1 MSDLKSTIRIE
12 DGFTEPL
19 KNLTKAA
26 FEACDGV
33 DAIAESIIELE
44 GVQEE
49 LKDAVKDSAKEFA
62 VNVVGQIITPA
73 FKKIPKLA
81 RSAGREVSFHAQF
94 AGLQIQRYVRDI
106 QVKTQFAGLSAM
118 NKFYHAQDVLLAK
131 SWDIQER
138 YHLNDLNRNQKMIA
152 IACQLEDKRQKFV
165 AASAEKTSSAL
176 RTIARRDFWTHE
188 NFENQKNKL
197 IQKTASIRESI
208 NRRYS
213 RIDDSARRTLLN
225 ERGVEGIRSI
235 HASARNARGSG
246 ILYHLL
252 ANRRISDRTFHDAA
266 DILSQRTGREMLG
279 RTSVIGQRNVATWY
293 AKNIL
298 GKNETAANAYGRRA
312 ETRGIISLLPTF
324 ARQTRARITD
334 NIANTRINLRDG
346 LTSMHV
352 GARERLLN
360 AGKAVTESQ
369 AFQQGKGF
377 LTGAAKGFA
386 ISFGDTLVTKVM
398 MNASKKIIE
407 GAKELSDA
415 LRTAIEN
422 SLDDLEVSDKLASRF
437 GDAGKKSGDY
447 VYGLSNKL
455 GESSIMMGEMAAKAA
470 QGGIG
475 TKSFERIMLLADK
488 IGKLSV
494 GETTESAA
502 NTLISSIKS
511 GHDASS
517 ISQMLGGGQVM
528 ERQLKRAGYE
538 RALMRGNIDKALEIA
553 EKITEQAGLTDEKYQ
568 KASRSMSQNYK
579 VIANTIGNIKR
590 KLSQIFVEQLAPSVN
605 KIRELTESR
614 FFKIGVKAV
623 EKSFKALGS
632 VVNWLV
638 EGIVDNIKLIAVIL
652 SIGAIAKLGMIIKQI
667 QAITGMVGLV
677 TKVFPVVTGI
687 LMTVKTRLVS
697 IIALLRAKLALHRA
711 GAIAGTAEAAT
722 LDVINRR
729 QRLSLVLSRA
739 FAGIKVMWP
748 LAAVAAVGALI
759 FGMHKLLGVSKST
772 LGFLAGGW
780 QFAVN
785 CFANL
790 FVLIDRIPSYF
801 KMAWAII
808 KMGILTDMQWIQEKV
823 SGLLIDMLNGIS
835 NVASSIAETVGA
847 DDWAK
852 KLKFDATSS
861 VKSYFSIDDAAH
873 NSYMEKLS
881 NQIDGLRNGQMG
893 FINVMSGVEDWYKL
907 SNSDVQK
914 EMLDKLSM
922 FMGVGKEMSSNLELI
937 GDDTTKI
944 REANEQEEELKW
956 MKAFSDRQIMS
967 SYNSMTNNSR
977 TVNINGM
984 SQASLAEMGRRNIAT
999 IPSRAAL

>member
-26 FEACDGV
+26 FEASDGV

-44 GVQEE
+44 GVQED

-62 VNVVGQIITPA
+62 VNIVGQIITPA
-73 FKKIPKLA
+73 FKRIPKLA
-81 RSAGREVSFHAQF
+81 RSAGREVSFHAQL
-94 AGLQIQRYVRDI
+94 AGLQIQRYVRDV
-106 QVKTQFAGLSAM
+106 QVKTQFAGLVAM
-118 NKFYHAQDVLLAK
+118 NKFYHAQDVILAK
-131 SWDIQER
+131 SWDIQEK
-138 YHLNDLNRNQKMIA
+138 YHLNDLNLNQKMFA
-152 IACQLEDKRQKFV
+152 IACQLEDRRQKFV

-208 NRRYS
+208 NRRYL
-213 RIDDSARRTLLN
+213 RIGDSARRTL
-225 ERGVEGIRSI
+225 
-235 HASARNARGSG
+235 
-246 ILYHLL
+246 
-252 ANRRISDRTFHDAA
+252 
-266 DILSQRTGREMLG
+266 
-279 RTSVIGQRNVATWY
+279 
-293 AKNIL
+293 
-298 GKNETAANAYGRRA
+298 
-312 ETRGIISLLPTF
+312 PTF
-324 ARQTRARITD
+324 ARQIRAKITD
-334 NIANTRINLRDG
+334 NISNTRINLRDG
-346 LTSMHV
+346 LTSMRV
-352 GARERLLN
+352 SANERLLN
-360 AGKAVTESQ
+360 AGKAITESQ

-407 GAKELSDA
+407 GAKVLSDA

-475 TKSFERIMLLADK
+475 TESFERIMLLADK

-538 RALMRGNIDKALEIA
+538 RALRRGNIDKALEIA

-568 KASRSMSQNYK
+568 KASRTMSQNYK

-590 KLSQIFVEQLAPSVN
+590 KLSQIYVEQLAPSVE

-638 EGIVDNIKLIAVIL
+638 EGIIDNIKLIAVIL

-667 QAITGMVGLV
+667 QVITGMVGFV
-677 TKVFPVVTGI
+677 TKVLPVVKGI
-687 LMTVKTRLVS
+687 LMTAKTGLAG
-697 IIALLRAKLALHRA
+697 IIASLRAKLTLHRA

-722 LDVINRR
+722 QELINQR
-729 QRLSLVLSRA
+729 QKRSLVLSRA
-739 FAGIKVMWP
+739 LAGIKMMWP
-748 LAAVAAVGALI
+748 LIAVAAVGALI
-759 FGMHKLLGVSKST
+759 FGMHKLLGVSESI

-780 QFAVN
+780 QFAQN
-785 CFANL
+785 CFYNL
-790 FVLIDRIPSYF
+790 FVLIGRIPSYF
-801 KMAWAII
+801 QMAWVSVKAGFSTVI
-808 KMGILTDMQWIQEKV
+808 QWIQELL
-823 SGLLIDMLNGIS
+823 SGHLVDMLNGFA
-835 NVASSIAETVGA
+835 NVAQKLGA
-847 DDWAK
+847 DNVAK
-852 KLKFDATSS
+852 KLKFNATSS
-861 VKSYFSIDDAAH
+861 VKSFFSIDDSSH
-873 NSYMEKLS
+873 KSYIDELSNQMEKLK
-881 NQIDGLRNGQMG
+881 NGQMG
-893 FINVMSGVEDWYKL
+893 FKDVMSGVEDWYKL
-907 SNSDVQK
+907 SNDEVQK
-914 EMLDKLSM
+914 KMLDKLST
-922 FMGVGKEMSSNLELI
+922 FMGVGKEMASKLGLI

-944 REANEQEEELKW
+944 REVNEQEEELKW